1 MKKRNLDE
9 KKPCYQVLLH
19 QIERSLIIADQC
31 YQLDNTSDEEDVKL
45 TKKSY
50 AFALS
55 GFCHVLQES
64 ILTKDEKDEV
74 RKKLKKILPKA
85 KPDSFEYVAIEQLL
99 NEVCS

>member
-9 KKPCYQVLLH
+9 KKPCYRVLLH
-19 QIERSLIIADQC
+19 QIERSLIIVDQC
-31 YQLDNTSDEEDVKL
+31 YQLDNTSNEEDTRL

-64 ILTKDEKDEV
+64 LLTKDEKDEV
-74 RKKLKKILPKA
+74 REKLKNLLSKA
-85 KPDSFEYVAIEQLL
+85 KSDSLEYVAIEQLL